1 MPTWAVVA
9 LIGAGF
15 AMLAIVVQPGEGAR
29 ELPAEFATEPDV
41 YIEEG
46 DVMQFRADGS
56 LHYRLRAGRASY
68 FESKAITWLDAPQ
81 LELHDASATPP
92 WRLTAHTGEVRTV
105 STSASILAGATAL
118 QGETEAETVDTEG
131 DTEEEFTLRGAVR
144 LRQDRDDGF
153 TEVSTEQLVLYPSRQ
168 FARAD
173 QPVMIATPA
182 SSATAASLDADL
194 RSGRMRLFSS
204 THQRVSIV
212 VEPLSRRP

>member
-15 AMLAIVVQPGEGAR
+15 ATLAIVVQPGEGAR

-68 FESKAITWLDAPQ
+68 FEGKAITWLDAPQ

-105 STSASILAGATAL
+105 STSAAILAGATPL
-118 QGETEAETVDTEG
+118 QGETGAETVG

>member
-1 MPTWAVVA
+1 MWAVVA

-15 AMLAIVVQPGEGAR
+15 AILAIVVQPGEGAR
-29 ELPAEFATEPDV
+29 ELPAEFAAEPDV

-68 FESKAITWLDAPQ
+68 FEGKAITWLDAPQ

-105 STSASILAGATAL
+105 STSASTLAGATAL
-118 QGETEAETVDTEG
+118 QGETVGDTEG

>member
-1 MPTWAVVA
+1 MWAVVA

-15 AMLAIVVQPGEGAR
+15 ATLAIVVQPGDGAR

-68 FESKAITWLDAPQ
+68 FESKAITQLDAPQ

-118 QGETEAETVDTEG
+118 QGETARDTEG
-131 DTEEEFTLRGAVR
+131 DTEGTEEEFTLRGAVR

>member
-1 MPTWAVVA
+1 MWAVVA

-15 AMLAIVVQPGEGAR
+15 ALLAIVVQPGEGAR

-105 STSASILAGATAL
+105 STSESILAGATAL
-118 QGETEAETVDTEG
+118 EGDTEG

-144 LRQDRDDGF
+144 LRQDRADGF

-182 SSATAASLDADL
+182 RSATAASLKADL
-194 RSGRMRLFSS
+194 RSGRMTLFSS
-204 THQRVSIV
+204 THQRVAIV

>member
-1 MPTWAVVA
+1 MWAVVA

-15 AMLAIVVQPGEGAR
+15 ATLAIVVQPGGGAR

-68 FESKAITWLDAPQ
+68 FEGKAITRLDAPQ

-105 STSASILAGATAL
+105 STSAAILAGATAL
-118 QGETEAETVDTEG
+118 AGETEAETVDSEG
-131 DTEEEFTLRGAVR
+131 DTVEEFTLRGAVR

>member
-1 MPTWAVVA
+1 MWAVVA

-15 AMLAIVVQPGEGAR
+15 AILAIVVQPGEGAR
-29 ELPAEFATEPDV
+29 ELPAEFAAEPDV

-68 FESKAITWLDAPQ
+68 FEGKAITWLDAPQ

-105 STSASILAGATAL
+105 STSASTLAGATAL
-118 QGETEAETVDTEG
+118 QGETEADTEG